1 MPKRT
6 QLSIAMKNEVG
17 GLCRLCGLLARAQV
31 NIMGLS
37 IEDCTDEGFVRLIV
51 DEPKQAAKTLT
62 AAKVSY
68 RSQEIFLLELE
79 NEPGALQRV
88 SARLADA
95 GINIIYA
102 YGTADLHGRGGALVL
117 RVSDLDRAAAIL
129 ESGEEESA
137 AAEPNK
143 A

>member
-6 QLSIAMKNEVG
+6 QLSIALKNEVG

-31 NIMGLS
+31 NILGLS

-51 DEPKQAAKTLT
+51 DEPKKAAKTLD
-62 AAKVSY
+62 AAKIGH
-68 RSQEIFLLELE
+68 RSQEILLVELE
-79 NEPGALQRV
+79 NEPGALQRL

-117 RVSDLDRAAAIL
+117 RVSDMDRAEAVL
-129 ESGEEESA
+129 EVGAGE
-137 AAEPNK
+137 
-143 A
+143 

>member
-6 QLSIAMKNEVG
+6 QISVAMKNEVG
-17 GLCRLCGLLARAQV
+17 ALCRLCGLLARAKV
-31 NIMGLS
+31 NIMGIA

-51 DEPKQAAKTLT
+51 DEPREARKTLDAAKISHR
-62 AAKVSY
+62 V
-68 RSQEIFLLELE
+68 QEIFLLELE

-95 GINIIYA
+95 GISIYYA

-117 RVSDLDRAAAIL
+117 RVSDIDRAAAIL
-129 ESGEEESA
+129 EGD
-137 AAEPNK
+137 K
-143 A
+143 T

>member
-1 MPKRT
+1 MPKHV
-6 QLSIAMKNEVG
+6 QISIAMRNEVG

-51 DEPKQAAKTLT
+51 DEPKKATKTLD
-62 AAKVSY
+62 AAKVAH
-68 RSQEIFLLELE
+68 RTQEVLLLELE

-95 GINIIYA
+95 GINIQYA

-129 ESGEEESA
+129 EAGEPGPSA
-137 AAEPNK
+137 NK
-143 A
+143 T

>member
-6 QLSIAMKNEVG
+6 QVSIAMKNEVG

-51 DEPKQAAKTLT
+51 DEPKKAIKTLDAAKIGH
-62 AAKVSY
+62 
-68 RSQEIFLLELE
+68 RSQEVLLLELE
-79 NEPGALQRV
+79 NEPGALQRI

-117 RVSDLDRAAAIL
+117 RVSDLDRAVTVL
-129 ESGEEESA
+129 EEK
-137 AAEPNK
+137 AEPS

>member
-6 QLSIAMKNEVG
+6 QISVAMKNEVG
-17 GLCRLCGLLARAQV
+17 ALCRLCGLLARAKV
-31 NIMGLS
+31 NILGLA

-51 DEPKQAAKTLT
+51 DEPREAVKTLDAAKI
-62 AAKVSY
+62 SH
-68 RSQEIFLLELE
+68 RDQEIFLLELE

-95 GINIIYA
+95 GINIYYA

-117 RVSDLDRAAAIL
+117 RVSDIDRAAAIL
-129 ESGEEESA
+129 ESD
-137 AAEPNK
+137 K
-143 A
+143 V

>member
-6 QLSIAMKNEVG
+6 QISVTMKNEVG
-17 GLCRLCGLLARAQV
+17 ALCRLCGLLARAKV
-31 NIMGLS
+31 NIMGLA

-51 DEPKQAAKTLT
+51 DEPGEARKTLDAAKISHR
-62 AAKVSY
+62 V
-68 RSQEIFLLELE
+68 QEIFLLELE

-95 GINIIYA
+95 GINIYYA

-117 RVSDLDRAAAIL
+117 RVSDIDRAAAIL
-129 ESGEEESA
+129 ESD
-137 AAEPNK
+137 K
-143 A
+143 V

>member
-6 QLSIAMKNEVG
+6 QISVAMKNEVG
-17 GLCRLCGLLARAQV
+17 ALCRLCGLLARAKV
-31 NIMGLS
+31 NIMGIA

-51 DEPKQAAKTLT
+51 DEPREARKTLD
-62 AAKVSY
+62 AAEISHRV
-68 RSQEIFLLELE
+68 QEIFLLELE

-95 GINIIYA
+95 GISIYYA

-117 RVSDLDRAAAIL
+117 RVSDIDRAAAIL
-129 ESGEEESA
+129 EGD
-137 AAEPNK
+137 K
-143 A
+143 T

>member
-6 QLSIAMKNEVG
+6 QISVAMKNEVG
-17 GLCRLCGLLARAQV
+17 ALCRLCGLLARAKV
-31 NIMGLS
+31 NIMGIA

-51 DEPKQAAKTLT
+51 DEPGEALKTLDAAKMSHR
-62 AAKVSY
+62 V
-68 RSQEIFLLELE
+68 QEIFLLELE

-95 GINIIYA
+95 GISIYYA

-117 RVSDLDRAAAIL
+117 RVSDIDRATAIL
-129 ESGEEESA
+129 ESD
-137 AAEPNK
+137 K
-143 A
+143 V